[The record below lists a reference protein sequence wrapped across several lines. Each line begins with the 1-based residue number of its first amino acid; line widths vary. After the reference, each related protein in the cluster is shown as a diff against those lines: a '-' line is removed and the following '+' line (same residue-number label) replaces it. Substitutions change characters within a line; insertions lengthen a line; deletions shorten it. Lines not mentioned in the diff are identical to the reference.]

1 MEIVK
6 KDIDGGKAFDW
17 GRTSANYAKYRDI
30 YPQELYDALVERGL
44 CVNGQAVLDLGT
56 GTGVIPRNMYRF
68 GAKWIGSDISENQI
82 EQAKLLAEKAG
93 MDIDFF
99 ASPAEDID
107 FSDSSFD
114 VITACQCFWYFDYK
128 KLVPKLFDML
138 KADGRLVVMQMA
150 WLPFD
155 DKIAGKSEELV
166 LKYNPAWTGG
176 GWTRQPVFIDDE
188 VLKSF
193 EIAERVE
200 FDVNVHFTRESWN
213 GRMKACRG
221 VEASLSREDTE
232 KWEREHIAMLNSI
245 APEEFDVLHYAAIA
259 ILRKK
264 STH

>member
-1 MEIVK
+1 MDMDITK

-30 YPQELYDALVERGL
+30 YPQEFYNALVERGL
-44 CVNGQAVLDLGT
+44 CVKGQSVLDLGT
-56 GTGVIPRNMYRF
+56 GTGVVPRNMYSF
-68 GAKWIGSDISENQI
+68 GAEWTGSDISENQI
-82 EQAKLLAEKAG
+82 EQAKLLAEKSG

-99 ASPAEDID
+99 ASPAEDIS
-107 FSDSSFD
+107 FPSGTFD

-128 KLVPKLFDML
+128 KLVPRLYDML
-138 KADGRLVVMQMA
+138 KSDGRLVVMQMA

-155 DKIAGKSEELV
+155 DVIAGKSEELV
-166 LKYNPAWTGG
+166 LKYNPSWTGG

-221 VEASLSREDTE
+221 VEASLSKEDTE
-232 KWEREHIAMLNSI
+232 KWEHEHIALLNSI

-259 ILRKK
+259 ILKK
-264 STH
+264 K